1 MTLDDTSEVP
11 SGSGEDDAPD
21 EFDEFFD
28 RLSADS
34 SGAEDDISHLQT
46 GRSSSRSRKFRVP
59 RSPYSPRLPQAL
71 SPLAYREYRLFWSA
85 SVVSNVGTWMYLAAI
100 GWLTEVI
107 TDSPLRVSLV
117 VTAGIIP
124 LLFFSPLGGLLADRM
139 PRVRLMI
146 ITVVLQTVVS
156 VGLALAYLANAATF
170 WVLFM
175 FSMLNGAVA
184 SLAAPV
190 QQAIIPQLLPERH
203 LRGGVVMNS
212 TQWNISRS
220 LGPLIAGYVVTFWSE
235 GAVFWINSAT
245 FVVMIFVLS
254 RMKPVPAP
262 KISTPRI
269 WKNGAGDGKQDS
281 GTAKAK
287 KDGSDDGLDDDA
299 VKEIRGILAEFSEG
313 IRYVRENRGLI
324 AVLVSA
330 SMLSVVLAP
339 LQWLAPVI
347 ARDVFDAEAAGFG
360 QLAGSFGVG
369 SILGGVVLLGV
380 GSSVSNV
387 RLVLTGYAGQAI
399 CVALLAG
406 APTLW
411 AGAVTMGLSGFFFV
425 FVSSSLITVLQTLAG
440 DEYRGRMMSLWMML
454 FGISVPISNIIHGQL
469 AEFINMRWLL
479 LFDSILI
486 VIYTLVVAA
495 RGTLHATD

>member
-11 SGSGEDDAPD
+11 SGS
-21 EFDEFFD
+21 
-28 RLSADS
+28 
-34 SGAEDDISHLQT
+34 
-46 GRSSSRSRKFRVP
+46 RKL
-59 RSPYSPRLPQAL
+59 RLPKAL

-85 SVVSNVGTWMYLAAI
+85 SVVSNIGTWMYLAAI
-100 GWLTEVI
+100 GWLTEVV

-146 ITVVLQTVVS
+146 LTVVLQTVVS
-156 VGLALAYLANAATF
+156 IGLALAYLANAATF

-220 LGPLIAGYVVTFWSE
+220 LGPLIAGYVVTLWSE
-235 GAVFWINSAT
+235 GAVFWINTAT
-245 FVVMIFVLS
+245 FFVMIFVLA
-254 RMKPVPAP
+254 RMTPIPAP
-262 KISTPRI
+262 RANIAPKSRQDA
-269 WKNGAGDGKQDS
+269 NGARQEESS
-281 GTAKAK
+281 GYDPDDTVNPS
-287 KDGSDDGLDDDA
+287 GSANPAVSANPDDA
-299 VKEIRGILAEFSEG
+299 VVEIKGILAEFGEG
-313 IRYVRENRGLI
+313 IRYVRKNRGLI

-347 ARDVFDAEAAGFG
+347 ARDIFNAEAAGFG
-360 QLAGSFGVG
+360 QLAGSFGIG

-380 GSSVSNV
+380 GSSVPMA
-387 RLVLTGYAGQAI
+387 RLVLIGYAGQAI
-399 CVALLAG
+399 SVALLAG

-411 AGAVTMGLSGFFFV
+411 IGALTMGLSGFFFV
-425 FVSSSLITVLQTLAG
+425 FVSSSLITVLQILAG

-454 FGISVPISNIIHGQL
+454 FGISVPISNFVHGIL
-469 AEFINMRWLL
+469 AEFVIGMRWLL

-486 VIYTLVVAA
+486 VAYTAAVAA
-495 RGTLHATD
+495 RRTLHATEET

>member
-11 SGSGEDDAPD
+11 SGS
-21 EFDEFFD
+21 
-28 RLSADS
+28 
-34 SGAEDDISHLQT
+34 
-46 GRSSSRSRKFRVP
+46 RK
-59 RSPYSPRLPQAL
+59 SRLPKAL

-100 GWLTEVI
+100 GWLTEVV

-146 ITVVLQTVVS
+146 LTVVLQTVVS

-220 LGPLIAGYVVTFWSE
+220 VGPLIAGYVVTFWSE
-235 GAVFWINSAT
+235 GAVFWINTAT
-245 FVVMIFVLS
+245 FVVMIFVLA
-254 RMKPVPAP
+254 RMKPVPTPKMSAP
-262 KISTPRI
+262 RVR
-269 WKNGAGDGKQDS
+269 KNDAGDGTKGGDFPDREASSRNSPSETAASGSKNNHGEQDS
-281 GTAKAK
+281 SGAKA
-287 KDGSDDGLDDDA
+287 GRHVIDDDA
-299 VKEIRGILAEFSEG
+299 VEEIRGILAEFAEG
-313 IRYVRENRGLI
+313 IRYVRSHRGLI

-347 ARDVFDAEAAGFG
+347 ARDVFDTEAAGFG

-369 SILGGVVLLGV
+369 SILGGVVLLGM

-406 APTLW
+406 SPTLLT
-411 AGAVTMGLSGFFFV
+411 GAVSMGLSGFFFV

-454 FGISVPISNIIHGQL
+454 FGISVPISNIVHGQL

-495 RGTLHATD
+495 RGTLHATTEI

>member
-11 SGSGEDDAPD
+11 SGS
-21 EFDEFFD
+21 
-28 RLSADS
+28 
-34 SGAEDDISHLQT
+34 
-46 GRSSSRSRKFRVP
+46 RK
-59 RSPYSPRLPQAL
+59 SKLPKAL

-245 FVVMIFVLS
+245 FVVMIFVLA

-262 KISTPRI
+262 KMSAPRI

-287 KDGSDDGLDDDA
+287 KDGADDGLDDDTDDDTDDDA
-299 VKEIRGILAEFSEG
+299 VEEIRGILAEFSEG

>member
-1 MTLDDTSEVP
+1 MTLDDISEVP
-11 SGSGEDDAPD
+11 SGS
-21 EFDEFFD
+21 
-28 RLSADS
+28 
-34 SGAEDDISHLQT
+34 
-46 GRSSSRSRKFRVP
+46 RKLK
-59 RSPYSPRLPQAL
+59 LPKAL

-85 SVVSNVGTWMYLAAI
+85 SVVSNIGTWMYLAAI
-100 GWLTEVI
+100 GWLTEVV

-146 ITVVLQTVVS
+146 LTVVLQTVVS
-156 VGLALAYLANAATF
+156 IGLALAYLANAATF
-170 WVLFM
+170 WVLFI

-220 LGPLIAGYVVTFWSE
+220 LGPLIAGYVVTIWSE
-235 GAVFWINSAT
+235 GAVFWINTAT
-245 FVVMIFVLS
+245 FFVMIFVLA
-254 RMKPVPAP
+254 RMTPIPAP
-262 KISTPRI
+262 RANSSNRRKPS
-269 WKNGAGDGKQDS
+269 GAKQDVAT
-281 GTAKAK
+281 GN
-287 KDGSDDGLDDDA
+287 DPDDARRSDDA
-299 VKEIRGILAEFSEG
+299 VNSDAAANPDDAVVEIKGILAEFGEG
-313 IRYVRENRGLI
+313 IRYVRGNKGLI

-347 ARDVFDAEAAGFG
+347 ARDIFDAEAAGFG
-360 QLAGSFGVG
+360 QLAGSFGIG

-380 GSSVSNV
+380 GASVPTA
-387 RLVLTGYAGQAI
+387 RLVLIGYVGQAI
-399 CVALLAG
+399 SVALLAG

-411 AGAVTMGLSGFFFV
+411 IGALTMGLSGFFFV
-425 FVSSSLITVLQTLAG
+425 FVSSSLITVLQILAG

-454 FGISVPISNIIHGQL
+454 FGISVPISNFVHGIL
-469 AEFINMRWLL
+469 AEFVIGMRWLL

-486 VIYTLVVAA
+486 VAYTAAVAA
-495 RGTLHATD
+495 RRTLHATEET

>member
-11 SGSGEDDAPD
+11 SGS
-21 EFDEFFD
+21 
-28 RLSADS
+28 
-34 SGAEDDISHLQT
+34 
-46 GRSSSRSRKFRVP
+46 RKIK
-59 RSPYSPRLPQAL
+59 LPKAL

-85 SVVSNVGTWMYLAAI
+85 SVVSNIGTWMYLAAI
-100 GWLTEVI
+100 GWLTEVV

-146 ITVVLQTVVS
+146 LTVVLQTVVS
-156 VGLALAYLANAATF
+156 IGLALAYLANAATF

-203 LRGGVVMNS
+203 MRGGVVMNS

-220 LGPLIAGYVVTFWSE
+220 LGPLIAGYVVTLWNE
-235 GAVFWINSAT
+235 GAVFWINTAT
-245 FVVMIFVLS
+245 FFVMIFVLA
-254 RMKPVPAP
+254 RMTPIPAP
-262 KISTPRI
+262 RANIAPNSRQDA
-269 WKNGAGDGKQDS
+269 NGTRQEKGS
-281 GTAKAK
+281 GY
-287 KDGSDDGLDDDA
+287 DPDDA
-299 VKEIRGILAEFSEG
+299 VNPDGSVNPDVSANPDDAVVEIKGILAEFGEG
-313 IRYVRENRGLI
+313 IRYVRNNRGLI

-347 ARDVFDAEAAGFG
+347 ARDIFNAEAAGFG
-360 QLAGSFGVG
+360 QLAGSFGIG

-380 GSSVSNV
+380 GSSVPMA
-387 RLVLTGYAGQAI
+387 RLVLIGYAGQAI
-399 CVALLAG
+399 SVALLSG

-411 AGAVTMGLSGFFFV
+411 VGALTMGLSGFFFV
-425 FVSSSLITVLQTLAG
+425 FVSSSLITVLQILAG

-454 FGISVPISNIIHGQL
+454 FGISVPISNFLHGLL
-469 AEFINMRWLL
+469 AEFVISMRWLL
-479 LFDSILI
+479 LFDAILI
-486 VIYTLVVAA
+486 VAYTAAVAA
-495 RGTLHATD
+495 RRTLHATEET

>member
-1 MTLDDTSEVP
+1 MT
-11 SGSGEDDAPD
+11 
-21 EFDEFFD
+21 F
-28 RLSADS
+28 
-34 SGAEDDISHLQT
+34 
-46 GRSSSRSRKFRVP
+46 K
-59 RSPYSPRLPQAL
+59 PRLPKAL

-100 GWLTEVI
+100 GWLTEVV

-117 VTAGIIP
+117 VTAGIVP

-146 ITVVLQTVVS
+146 LTVMLQTVVS
-156 VGLALAYLANAATF
+156 IGLALAYLANAATF

-220 LGPLIAGYVVTFWSE
+220 LGPLIAGYVVTLWNE
-235 GAVFWINSAT
+235 GAVFWINTAT
-245 FVVMIFVLS
+245 FFVMIFVLA
-254 RMKPVPAP
+254 RMTPIPAP
-262 KISTPRI
+262 
-269 WKNGAGDGKQDS
+269 GANIAPKSKQDTNGTLQDKSS
-281 GTAKAK
+281 GYDPDDAANPK
-287 KDGSDDGLDDDA
+287 GSANPDDA
-299 VKEIRGILAEFSEG
+299 VVEIKGILAEFGEG
-313 IRYVRENRGLI
+313 IRYVRNNRGLI

-347 ARDVFDAEAAGFG
+347 ARDIFDAEAAGFG
-360 QLAGSFGVG
+360 QLAGSFGIG

-380 GSSVSNV
+380 GASVPTA
-387 RLVLTGYAGQAI
+387 RLVLIGYVGQAI
-399 CVALLAG
+399 SVALLAG
-406 APTLW
+406 APNLW
-411 AGAVTMGLSGFFFV
+411 AGALTMGLSGFFFV
-425 FVSSSLITVLQTLAG
+425 FVSSSLITVLQILAG

-454 FGISVPISNIIHGQL
+454 FGISVPISNFVHGLL
-469 AEFINMRWLL
+469 AEFVIGMRWLL
-479 LFDSILI
+479 LFDAILI
-486 VIYTLVVAA
+486 VAYTIAVAA
-495 RGTLHATD
+495 RRTLHATEEI

>member
-34 SGAEDDISHLQT
+34 SGAKDDISHLQT

-59 RSPYSPRLPQAL
+59 RPPYSPRLPQAL

-262 KISTPRI
+262 KMSAPKMSAPRI
-269 WKNGAGDGKQDS
+269 WKNDAGDFI
-281 GTAKAK
+281 
-287 KDGSDDGLDDDA
+287 DDDA

-411 AGAVTMGLSGFFFV
+411 TGAVTMGLSGFFFV

-495 RGTLHATD
+495 RGTLHHTDKA

>member
-11 SGSGEDDAPD
+11 SGS
-21 EFDEFFD
+21 
-28 RLSADS
+28 
-34 SGAEDDISHLQT
+34 
-46 GRSSSRSRKFRVP
+46 RK
-59 RSPYSPRLPQAL
+59 SRLPKAL

-100 GWLTEVI
+100 GWLTEVV

-146 ITVVLQTVVS
+146 LTVVLQTVVS

-220 LGPLIAGYVVTFWSE
+220 VGPLIAGYVVTFWSE
-235 GAVFWINSAT
+235 GAVFWINTAT
-245 FVVMIFVLS
+245 FVVMVFVLA

-262 KISTPRI
+262 KMSAPRVQG
-269 WKNGAGDGKQDS
+269 NDAG
-281 GTAKAK
+281 
-287 KDGSDDGLDDDA
+287 DDA
-299 VKEIRGILAEFSEG
+299 VEEIRGILAEFAEG
-313 IRYVRENRGLI
+313 IRYVRSHRGLI

-347 ARDVFDAEAAGFG
+347 ARDVFDTEAAGFG

-369 SILGGVVLLGV
+369 SILGGVVLLGM

-406 APTLW
+406 SPTLLT
-411 AGAVTMGLSGFFFV
+411 GAVSMGLSGFFFV

-454 FGISVPISNIIHGQL
+454 FGISVPISNIVHGQL

-495 RGTLHATD
+495 RGTLHATTEKI

>member
-11 SGSGEDDAPD
+11 SGS
-21 EFDEFFD
+21 
-28 RLSADS
+28 
-34 SGAEDDISHLQT
+34 
-46 GRSSSRSRKFRVP
+46 RK
-59 RSPYSPRLPQAL
+59 SRLPKAL

-100 GWLTEVI
+100 GWLTEVV

-146 ITVVLQTVVS
+146 LTVVLQTVVS

-220 LGPLIAGYVVTFWSE
+220 VGPLIAGYVVTFWSE
-235 GAVFWINSAT
+235 GAVFWINTAT
-245 FVVMIFVLS
+245 FVVMIFVLA

-262 KISTPRI
+262 KMSAPRVR
-269 WKNGAGDGKQDS
+269 KNDAG
-281 GTAKAK
+281 
-287 KDGSDDGLDDDA
+287 DDA
-299 VKEIRGILAEFSEG
+299 VEEIKGILAEFSEG
-313 IRYVRENRGLI
+313 IRYVRSHRGLI

-347 ARDVFDAEAAGFG
+347 ARDVFDTEAAGFG
-360 QLAGSFGVG
+360 LLAGSFGVG
-369 SILGGVVLLGV
+369 SILGGVVLLGM

-406 APTLW
+406 SPTLLT
-411 AGAVTMGLSGFFFV
+411 GAVSMGLSGFFFV

-454 FGISVPISNIIHGQL
+454 FGISVPISNIVHGQL

-495 RGTLHATD
+495 RGTLHRTNEA

>member
-11 SGSGEDDAPD
+11 SGS
-21 EFDEFFD
+21 
-28 RLSADS
+28 
-34 SGAEDDISHLQT
+34 
-46 GRSSSRSRKFRVP
+46 RK
-59 RSPYSPRLPQAL
+59 SKLPKAL

-85 SVVSNVGTWMYLAAI
+85 SVVSNAGTWMYLAAI
-100 GWLTEVI
+100 GWLTEVV

-146 ITVVLQTVVS
+146 LTVVLQTVVS

-220 LGPLIAGYVVTFWSE
+220 VGPLIAGYVVTFWSE
-235 GAVFWINSAT
+235 GAVFWINTAT
-245 FVVMIFVLS
+245 FVVMVFVLA

-262 KISTPRI
+262 KMSAPRVR
-269 WKNGAGDGKQDS
+269 KNDADDDTRGEDFPDREASSINVPSETATSGSKNNYGEQDS
-281 GTAKAK
+281 SGAKA
-287 KDGSDDGLDDDA
+287 GRHVIDDDA
-299 VKEIRGILAEFSEG
+299 VEEIKGILAEFSEG
-313 IRYVRENRGLI
+313 IRYVRAHRGLI

-360 QLAGSFGVG
+360 LLAGSFGIG
-369 SILGGVVLLGV
+369 SILGGVVLLGM
-380 GSSVSNV
+380 GNSVSNV

-406 APTLW
+406 SPTLST
-411 AGAVTMGLSGFFFV
+411 GAVSMGLSGFFFV

-495 RGTLHATD
+495 RGTLHATTEKI

>member
-11 SGSGEDDAPD
+11 SGS
-21 EFDEFFD
+21 
-28 RLSADS
+28 
-34 SGAEDDISHLQT
+34 
-46 GRSSSRSRKFRVP
+46 RK
-59 RSPYSPRLPQAL
+59 PRLPKAL

-85 SVVSNVGTWMYLAAI
+85 SVVSNIGTWMYLAAI
-100 GWLTEVI
+100 GWYTEVV
-107 TDSPLRVSLV
+107 TDSPLLVSLV
-117 VTAGIIP
+117 VTAGIVP

-146 ITVVLQTVVS
+146 LTVGLQTVVS
-156 VGLALAYLANAATF
+156 SGLALVYLANAAATV

-220 LGPLIAGYVVTFWSE
+220 LGPLIAGYVVTLWSE
-235 GAVFWINSAT
+235 GAVFWINTAT
-245 FVVMIFVLS
+245 FFVMIFVLA
-254 RMKPVPAP
+254 RMTPIPAP
-262 KISTPRI
+262 RANIAPKSRQDA
-269 WKNGAGDGKQDS
+269 NGARQEESS
-281 GTAKAK
+281 GYDPDDTVNPS
-287 KDGSDDGLDDDA
+287 GSANPAVSANPDDA
-299 VKEIRGILAEFSEG
+299 VVEIKGILAEFGEG
-313 IRYVRENRGLI
+313 IRYVRKNRGLI

-347 ARDVFDAEAAGFG
+347 ARDIFNAEAAGFG
-360 QLAGSFGVG
+360 QLAGSFGIG

-380 GSSVSNV
+380 GSSVPMA
-387 RLVLTGYAGQAI
+387 RLVLIGYAGQAI
-399 CVALLAG
+399 SVALLAG

-411 AGAVTMGLSGFFFV
+411 IGALTMGLSGFFFV
-425 FVSSSLITVLQTLAG
+425 FVSSSLITVLQILAG

-454 FGISVPISNIIHGQL
+454 FGISVPISNFVHGIL
-469 AEFINMRWLL
+469 AEFVIGMRWLL

-486 VIYTLVVAA
+486 VAYTAAVAA
-495 RGTLHATD
+495 RRTLHATEGT

>member
-11 SGSGEDDAPD
+11 SGS
-21 EFDEFFD
+21 
-28 RLSADS
+28 
-34 SGAEDDISHLQT
+34 
-46 GRSSSRSRKFRVP
+46 RK
-59 RSPYSPRLPQAL
+59 SRLPKAL

-100 GWLTEVI
+100 GWLTEVV

-146 ITVVLQTVVS
+146 LTVVLQTVVS

-220 LGPLIAGYVVTFWSE
+220 VGPLIAGYVVTFWSE
-235 GAVFWINSAT
+235 GAVFWINTAT
-245 FVVMIFVLS
+245 FVVMIFVLA

-262 KISTPRI
+262 KMSAPRVR
-269 WKNGAGDGKQDS
+269 KNDADDDTRGEDFPDREASSINVPSETATSGSKNNYGEQDS
-281 GTAKAK
+281 SGAKA
-287 KDGSDDGLDDDA
+287 GRHVIDDDA
-299 VKEIRGILAEFSEG
+299 VEEIKGILAEFSEG
-313 IRYVRENRGLI
+313 IRYVRSHRGLI

-360 QLAGSFGVG
+360 LLAGSFGIG
-369 SILGGVVLLGV
+369 SILGGVVLLGM
-380 GSSVSNV
+380 GNSVSNV

-406 APTLW
+406 SPTLST
-411 AGAVTMGLSGFFFV
+411 GAVSMGLSGFFFV

-495 RGTLHATD
+495 RGTLHATTEKI

>member
-11 SGSGEDDAPD
+11 SGS
-21 EFDEFFD
+21 
-28 RLSADS
+28 
-34 SGAEDDISHLQT
+34 
-46 GRSSSRSRKFRVP
+46 RK
-59 RSPYSPRLPQAL
+59 SRLPKAL

-100 GWLTEVI
+100 GWLTEVV

-146 ITVVLQTVVS
+146 LTVVLQTVVS

-220 LGPLIAGYVVTFWSE
+220 VGPLIAGYVVTFWSE
-235 GAVFWINSAT
+235 GAVFWINTAT
-245 FVVMIFVLS
+245 FVVMIFVLA

-262 KISTPRI
+262 KMSAPRVQG
-269 WKNGAGDGKQDS
+269 NDAG
-281 GTAKAK
+281 
-287 KDGSDDGLDDDA
+287 DDA
-299 VKEIRGILAEFSEG
+299 VEEIKGILAEFSEG
-313 IRYVRENRGLI
+313 IRYVRSHRGLI

-347 ARDVFDAEAAGFG
+347 ARDVFDTEAAGFG

-369 SILGGVVLLGV
+369 SILGGVVLLGM

-406 APTLW
+406 SPTLLT
-411 AGAVTMGLSGFFFV
+411 GAVSMGLSGFFFV

-454 FGISVPISNIIHGQL
+454 FGISVPISNIVHGQL

-495 RGTLHATD
+495 RGTLHATTEKI

>member
-1 MTLDDTSEVP
+1 MTLDDAEPSEFRPSESVP
-11 SGSGEDDAPD
+11 SE
-21 EFDEFFD
+21 
-28 RLSADS
+28 
-34 SGAEDDISHLQT
+34 SHK
-46 GRSSSRSRKFRVP
+46 RK
-59 RSPYSPRLPQAL
+59 LPTAL

-100 GWLTEVI
+100 GWLTEVV
-107 TDSPLRVSLV
+107 TDSPLQVSLV

-146 ITVVLQTVVS
+146 LTVMLQTIVS
-156 VGLALAYLANAATF
+156 IGLALAYLANATTF

-175 FSMLNGAVA
+175 FSMLNGCVA
-184 SLAAPV
+184 SLGAPV

-220 LGPLIAGYVVTFWSE
+220 VGPLIAGYVVTIWSE
-235 GAVFWINSAT
+235 GAVFWINTAT
-245 FVVMIFVLS
+245 FLAMIFVLA
-254 RMKPVPAP
+254 RMTPIPAP
-262 KISTPRI
+262 KASSETTSSETSIPSTEI
-269 WKNGAGDGKQDS
+269 NNGQK
-281 GTAKAK
+281 
-287 KDGSDDGLDDDA
+287 SDDTGRGKNTKDQKDDSVGKDDTAEKDDA
-299 VKEIRGILAEFSEG
+299 VREIKGILAEFGEG
-313 IRYVRENRGLI
+313 IRYVLNRRELI

-347 ARDVFDAEAAGFG
+347 ARDFFDAEAAGFG
-360 QLAGSFGVG
+360 QLAGSFGIG

-380 GSSVSNV
+380 GNSVATA
-387 RLVLTGYAGQAI
+387 RLVLIGYGGQAI
-399 CVALLAG
+399 SVALLAG

-411 AGAVTMGLSGFFFV
+411 VGAVTMGLSGFFFV

-440 DEYRGRMMSLWMML
+440 DEFRGRMMSLWMML
-454 FGISVPISNIIHGQL
+454 FGISVPISNFAHGLL
-469 AEFINMRWLL
+469 AEFVIGMRWLL

-486 VIYTLVVAA
+486 VAYTVTVAT
-495 RGTLHATD
+495 RRTLHQTEGHQTEGM

>member
-1 MTLDDTSEVP
+1 MTLGDTSEVP
-11 SGSGEDDAPD
+11 SGS
-21 EFDEFFD
+21 
-28 RLSADS
+28 
-34 SGAEDDISHLQT
+34 
-46 GRSSSRSRKFRVP
+46 RK
-59 RSPYSPRLPQAL
+59 SKLPQAL

-100 GWLTEVI
+100 GWFTEVI
-107 TDSPLRVSLV
+107 TDSPFRVSLV

-146 ITVVLQTVVS
+146 ITVVLQTVAS
-156 VGLALAYLANAATF
+156 LGLALAYLADAATF

-184 SLAAPV
+184 SLAAPA

-220 LGPLIAGYVVTFWSE
+220 VGPLIAGYVVTFWNE

-245 FVVMIFVLS
+245 FVVMIFVLA

-262 KISTPRI
+262 GMSAPMVSAPKMSAPKIR
-269 WKNGAGDGKQDS
+269 KNGAGDGKQDS
-281 GTAKAK
+281 GTAIAK
-287 KDGSDDGLDDDA
+287 RDDTDDGADDDTGDDADDSDDDA
-299 VKEIRGILAEFSEG
+299 VEEIRGILAEFSEG

-411 AGAVTMGLSGFFFV
+411 AGAITMGLSGFFFV

>member
-1 MTLDDTSEVP
+1 MALDDTSAVP
-11 SGSGEDDAPD
+11 SGS
-21 EFDEFFD
+21 
-28 RLSADS
+28 
-34 SGAEDDISHLQT
+34 
-46 GRSSSRSRKFRVP
+46 RKLKLP
-59 RSPYSPRLPQAL
+59 RAL
-71 SPLAYREYRLFWSA
+71 SPLGYREYRLFWTA

-100 GWLTEVI
+100 GWLTEVV

-117 VTAGIIP
+117 VTAGIVP

-146 ITVVLQTVVS
+146 LTVVFQTVVS

-235 GAVFWINSAT
+235 GAVFWINTAT
-245 FVVMIFVLS
+245 FVVMIFVLA
-254 RMKPVPAP
+254 RMTPLPAP
-262 KISTPRI
+262 KMSAPRI
-269 WKNGAGDGKQDS
+269 QK
-281 GTAKAK
+281 
-287 KDGSDDGLDDDA
+287 DDDA
-299 VKEIRGILAEFSEG
+299 VEEIRGILAEFSEG
-313 IRYVRENRGLI
+313 VRYVRSHRGLI

-369 SILGGVVLLGV
+369 SILGGVVLLGM
-380 GSSVSNV
+380 GNTFSNA
-387 RLVLTGYAGQAI
+387 RLVLTGYVGQAI

-406 APTLW
+406 SPTLLT
-411 AGAVTMGLSGFFFV
+411 GAVSMGLSGFFFV

-479 LFDSILI
+479 LADSILI
-486 VIYTLVVAA
+486 VVYTVVVAA
-495 RGTLHATD
+495 RGTLRQTEEI

>member
-11 SGSGEDDAPD
+11 SGS
-21 EFDEFFD
+21 
-28 RLSADS
+28 
-34 SGAEDDISHLQT
+34 
-46 GRSSSRSRKFRVP
+46 RKPRVP
-59 RSPYSPRLPQAL
+59 KAL

-85 SVVSNVGTWMYLAAI
+85 SVVSNIGTWMYLAAI
-100 GWLTEVI
+100 GWYTEVV
-107 TDSPLRVSLV
+107 TDSPLLVSLV
-117 VTAGIIP
+117 VTAGIVP

-146 ITVVLQTVVS
+146 LTVGLQTVVS
-156 VGLALAYLANAATF
+156 IGLALAYLANAATV

-203 LRGGVVMNS
+203 MRGGVVMNS

-220 LGPLIAGYVVTFWSE
+220 LGPLIAGYVVTLWNE
-235 GAVFWINSAT
+235 GAVFWINTAT
-245 FVVMIFVLS
+245 FFVMIFVLA
-254 RMKPVPAP
+254 RMTPIPAP
-262 KISTPRI
+262 RANIAPKSRRDA
-269 WKNGAGDGKQDS
+269 NGARQEESS
-281 GTAKAK
+281 GY
-287 KDGSDDGLDDDA
+287 DPDDA
-299 VKEIRGILAEFSEG
+299 VNPDGSPSPDGSVNPDDAVGEIKGILEEFGEG
-313 IRYVRENRGLI
+313 IRYVRNNRGLI

-347 ARDVFDAEAAGFG
+347 ARDIFNAEAAGFG
-360 QLAGSFGVG
+360 QLAGSFGIG

-380 GSSVSNV
+380 GSSVPMA
-387 RLVLTGYAGQAI
+387 RLVLIGYAGQAI
-399 CVALLAG
+399 SVALLSG

-411 AGAVTMGLSGFFFV
+411 VGALTMGLSGFFFV
-425 FVSSSLITVLQTLAG
+425 FVSSSLITVLQILAG

-454 FGISVPISNIIHGQL
+454 FGISVPISNFVHGIL
-469 AEFINMRWLL
+469 AEFVIGMRWLL
-479 LFDSILI
+479 LFDAILI
-486 VIYTLVVAA
+486 VAYTAAVAA
-495 RGTLHATD
+495 RRTLHATEGT

>member
-11 SGSGEDDAPD
+11 SGS
-21 EFDEFFD
+21 
-28 RLSADS
+28 
-34 SGAEDDISHLQT
+34 
-46 GRSSSRSRKFRVP
+46 RK
-59 RSPYSPRLPQAL
+59 SRLPKAL

-100 GWLTEVI
+100 GWLTEVV

-146 ITVVLQTVVS
+146 LTVVLQTVVS

-220 LGPLIAGYVVTFWSE
+220 VGPLIAGYVVTFWSE
-235 GAVFWINSAT
+235 GAVFWINTAT
-245 FVVMIFVLS
+245 FVVMVFVLA
-254 RMKPVPAP
+254 RMKPVPPP
-262 KISTPRI
+262 KMSAPRI
-269 WKNGAGDGKQDS
+269 RKNDA
-281 GTAKAK
+281 
-287 KDGSDDGLDDDA
+287 DDDA
-299 VKEIRGILAEFSEG
+299 VEEIRGILAEFSEG
-313 IRYVRENRGLI
+313 IRYVRSHRGLI

-347 ARDVFDAEAAGFG
+347 ARDVFDTEAAGFG
-360 QLAGSFGVG
+360 LLAGSFGVG

-380 GSSVSNV
+380 GSSVSTV
-387 RLVLTGYAGQAI
+387 RLVLTGYTGQAI

-406 APTLW
+406 SPTLW
-411 AGAVTMGLSGFFFV
+411 VGAVSMGLSGFFFV

-495 RGTLHATD
+495 RGTLHATNEA

>member
-11 SGSGEDDAPD
+11 SGS
-21 EFDEFFD
+21 
-28 RLSADS
+28 
-34 SGAEDDISHLQT
+34 
-46 GRSSSRSRKFRVP
+46 RK
-59 RSPYSPRLPQAL
+59 SRLPKAL

-100 GWLTEVI
+100 GWLTEVV

-146 ITVVLQTVVS
+146 LTVVLQTVVS

-220 LGPLIAGYVVTFWSE
+220 VGPLIAGYVVTFWSE
-235 GAVFWINSAT
+235 GAVFWINTAT
-245 FVVMIFVLS
+245 FVVMIFVLA

-262 KISTPRI
+262 KMSAPRVQG
-269 WKNGAGDGKQDS
+269 NDAG
-281 GTAKAK
+281 
-287 KDGSDDGLDDDA
+287 DDA
-299 VKEIRGILAEFSEG
+299 VEEIKGILAEFSEG
-313 IRYVRENRGLI
+313 IRYVRSHRGLI

-347 ARDVFDAEAAGFG
+347 ARDVFDTEAAGFG

-369 SILGGVVLLGV
+369 SILGGVVLLGM

-406 APTLW
+406 SPTLLT
-411 AGAVTMGLSGFFFV
+411 GAVSMGLSGFFFV

-454 FGISVPISNIIHGQL
+454 FGISVPISNIVHGQL
-469 AEFINMRWLL
+469 AEFINMQWLL

-486 VIYTLVVAA
+486 VIYTLVVAT
-495 RGTLHATD
+495 RGTLHATTEKI

>member
-11 SGSGEDDAPD
+11 SGS
-21 EFDEFFD
+21 
-28 RLSADS
+28 
-34 SGAEDDISHLQT
+34 
-46 GRSSSRSRKFRVP
+46 RK
-59 RSPYSPRLPQAL
+59 SRLPKAL

-100 GWLTEVI
+100 GWLTEVV

-146 ITVVLQTVVS
+146 LTVVLQTVVS

-220 LGPLIAGYVVTFWSE
+220 VGPLIAGYVVTFWSE
-235 GAVFWINSAT
+235 GAVFWINTAT
-245 FVVMIFVLS
+245 FVVMIFVLA

-262 KISTPRI
+262 KMSAPRVRE
-269 WKNGAGDGKQDS
+269 NDAGDGAKGGDFPDKEASSRNAPSETTANDSKSNHGEQDS
-281 GTAKAK
+281 NGAKA
-287 KDGSDDGLDDDA
+287 SRHVIDDDA
-299 VKEIRGILAEFSEG
+299 VEEIRGILAEFSEG
-313 IRYVRENRGLI
+313 IRYVRSHRGLI

-360 QLAGSFGVG
+360 LLAGSFGIG
-369 SILGGVVLLGV
+369 SILGGVVLLGM

-406 APTLW
+406 SPTLLT
-411 AGAVTMGLSGFFFV
+411 GAVSMGLSGFFFV

-454 FGISVPISNIIHGQL
+454 FGISVPISNIVHGQL

-486 VIYTLVVAA
+486 VIYTLVVAT
-495 RGTLHATD
+495 RGTLHATAEKI

>member
-1 MTLDDTSEVP
+1 MTLGDTSEVP
-11 SGSGEDDAPD
+11 SGSGEDNAPD

-34 SGAEDDISHLQT
+34 FDAEDDISHSQT
-46 GRSSSRSRKFRVP
+46 DQSLRGSRKFRLP
-59 RSPYSPRLPQAL
+59 RPPFKPRFPKAL

-85 SVVSNVGTWMYLAAI
+85 SVVSNIGTWMYLAAI
-100 GWLTEVI
+100 GWYTEVV
-107 TDSPLRVSLV
+107 TDSPLLVSLV
-117 VTAGIIP
+117 VTAGIVP

-146 ITVVLQTVVS
+146 LTVGLQTVVS
-156 VGLALAYLANAATF
+156 IGLALAYLANAANI
-170 WVLFM
+170 WALFM

-203 LRGGVVMNS
+203 MRGGVVMNS

-220 LGPLIAGYVVTFWSE
+220 LGPLIAGYVVTLWNE
-235 GAVFWINSAT
+235 GAVFWINTAT
-245 FVVMIFVLS
+245 FFVMIFVLA
-254 RMKPVPAP
+254 RMTPIPAP
-262 KISTPRI
+262 RANIAPKSRQDA
-269 WKNGAGDGKQDS
+269 NGTRREQSS
-281 GTAKAK
+281 GYNP
-287 KDGSDDGLDDDA
+287 DDA
-299 VKEIRGILAEFSEG
+299 VVEIKGILAEFGEG
-313 IRYVRENRGLI
+313 IRYVRNNRGLI

-347 ARDVFDAEAAGFG
+347 ARDIFNAEAAGFG
-360 QLAGSFGVG
+360 QLAGSFGIG

-380 GSSVSNV
+380 GSSVPMA
-387 RLVLTGYAGQAI
+387 RLVLIGYVGQAI
-399 CVALLAG
+399 SVALLAG

-411 AGAVTMGLSGFFFV
+411 IGALTMGLSGFFFV
-425 FVSSSLITVLQTLAG
+425 FVSSSLITVLQILAG

-454 FGISVPISNIIHGQL
+454 FGISVPISNFVHGLL
-469 AEFINMRWLL
+469 AEFVIGMRWLL
-479 LFDSILI
+479 LFDAILI
-486 VIYTLVVAA
+486 VAYTAAVAA
-495 RGTLHATD
+495 RRTLHATEEI

>member
-11 SGSGEDDAPD
+11 SGS
-21 EFDEFFD
+21 
-28 RLSADS
+28 
-34 SGAEDDISHLQT
+34 
-46 GRSSSRSRKFRVP
+46 RK
-59 RSPYSPRLPQAL
+59 SKLPQAL

-100 GWLTEVI
+100 GWFTEVI
-107 TDSPLRVSLV
+107 TDSPFRVSLV

-146 ITVVLQTVVS
+146 ITVVLQTVAS
-156 VGLALAYLANAATF
+156 LGLALAYLADAATF

-184 SLAAPV
+184 SLAAPA

-220 LGPLIAGYVVTFWSE
+220 VGPLIAGYVVTFWNE
-235 GAVFWINSAT
+235 GAVFWINTAT
-245 FVVMIFVLS
+245 FVVMIFVLA

-262 KISTPRI
+262 GMSAPKMSAPRI
-269 WKNGAGDGKQDS
+269 RKNDAGDGKQDS

-287 KDGSDDGLDDDA
+287 RDGADDGADDGTDDDTDDDA
-299 VKEIRGILAEFSEG
+299 VEEIRGILAEFSEG

-495 RGTLHATD
+495 RGTLHATDKA

>member
-11 SGSGEDDAPD
+11 SGS
-21 EFDEFFD
+21 
-28 RLSADS
+28 
-34 SGAEDDISHLQT
+34 
-46 GRSSSRSRKFRVP
+46 RK
-59 RSPYSPRLPQAL
+59 SRLPKAL

-100 GWLTEVI
+100 GWLTEVV

-146 ITVVLQTVVS
+146 LTVVLQTVVS

-220 LGPLIAGYVVTFWSE
+220 VGPLIAGYVVTFWSE
-235 GAVFWINSAT
+235 GAVFWINTAT
-245 FVVMIFVLS
+245 FVVMIFVLA

-262 KISTPRI
+262 KMSAPRVQG
-269 WKNGAGDGKQDS
+269 NDAGDGAKGGDFPDREASGRNSPSETTANDSKNNHGEQDS
-281 GTAKAK
+281 IGAKA
-287 KDGSDDGLDDDA
+287 GRHVIDDDA
-299 VKEIRGILAEFSEG
+299 VEEIKGILAEFAEG
-313 IRYVRENRGLI
+313 IRYVRSHRGLI

-347 ARDVFDAEAAGFG
+347 ARDVFDTEAAGFG
-360 QLAGSFGVG
+360 QLAGSFGIG
-369 SILGGVVLLGV
+369 SILGGVVLLGM

-406 APTLW
+406 SPTLLT
-411 AGAVTMGLSGFFFV
+411 GAVSMGLSGFFFV

-454 FGISVPISNIIHGQL
+454 FGISVPISNIVHGQL

-495 RGTLHATD
+495 RGTLHATTEKI